1 MENPEVAQIFDE
13 VADLLELRGENPFR
27 IRAYRRAAVTVRDLA
42 EPLAGMI
49 KKHPEQLTELTG
61 IGEDLAD
68 KITTIVKTGDLPLR
82 QDLCK
87 HVPSGL
93 RELMTVPGCGPKRAI
108 LLHKKLKV
116 DSIDDLRRAAARHAI
131 RRLKG
136 FGTKTE
142 ENILKALEEL
152 PETSRRMYLA
162 DAQPYAEAILEHLK
176 NCPGVTEIDMA
187 GSYRRNKETV
197 GDLDILAVCK
207 AAGKVM
213 DRLAHFE
220 GVSQVLAH
228 GRTKSSVRLRNGL
241 QLDLRVVPEA
251 SYGAALLYFTGSK
264 QHNILIRRMGIER
277 GLKIN
282 EYGVFRGARRIAGRS
297 EQEVYRAVGLPWI
310 PPELREGRN
319 EIELARAGKLP
330 TLVELGNIRGDLH
343 MHTTATDGRS
353 SVEEMILAAKARG
366 YQYIAIT
373 DHSKRVTMA
382 KGLDARRLRA
392 HWASIEKVSQAISG
406 LTVLRGVELDI
417 LEDGKLDLPDSVL
430 AEADWVVASIH
441 YGQNQS
447 EKQITRRV
455 MNAIRNPHVHAIGHP
470 TGRLLGKRKP
480 YAINLD
486 EVFQAA
492 ADYGCMLEINGQP
505 SRLDLD
511 EIAAAAAKQRGIPL
525 VLGTDAHSTEEL
537 RFMQFG
543 VFQARRAGLEA
554 KDIANTRS
562 LGQFRRLLKHS

>member
-1 MENPEVAQIFDE
+1 
-13 VADLLELRGENPFR
+13 
-27 IRAYRRAAVTVRDLA
+27 
-42 EPLAGMI
+42 
-49 KKHPEQLTELTG
+49 
-61 IGEDLAD
+61 
-68 KITTIVKTGDLPLR
+68 
-82 QDLCK
+82 
-87 HVPSGL
+87 
-93 RELMTVPGCGPKRAI
+93 
-108 LLHKKLKV
+108 
-116 DSIDDLRRAAARHAI
+116 
-131 RRLKG
+131 
-136 FGTKTE
+136 
-142 ENILKALEEL
+142 
-152 PETSRRMYLA
+152 
-162 DAQPYAEAILEHLK
+162 
-176 NCPGVTEIDMA
+176 MA
-187 GSYRRNKETV
+187 GSYRRRKETV
-197 GDLDILAVCK
+197 GDLDILVVCK
-207 AAGKVM
+207 TAGKAM

-220 GVSQVLAH
+220 GVAQVLAR
-228 GRTKSSVRLRNGL
+228 GGTKSSVRLRNGL

-264 QHNILIRRMGIER
+264 QHNILIRRLGIER

-282 EYGVFRGARRIAGRS
+282 EYGVFRGARRIAGRT

-330 TLVELGNIRGDLH
+330 SLVELGDIRGDLH

-353 SVEEMILAAKARG
+353 SIEEMIRAAKARG
-366 YQYIAIT
+366 YKYIAIT

-392 HWASIEKVSQAISG
+392 HWANIEKVSQAITG
-406 LTVLRGVELDI
+406 LTILRGVELDI

-455 MNAIRNPHVHAIGHP
+455 LNAIRNPHVHAIGHP
-470 TGRLLGKRKP
+470 TGRLIGKRKP
-480 YAINLD
+480 YAVNLD
-486 EVFQAA
+486 EVFKAA
-492 ADYGCMLEINGQP
+492 ADYGCMLEINCQP

-511 EIAAAAAKQRGIPL
+511 EIAAAAAKQSGIPL

-543 VFQARRAGLEA
+543 VYQARRAGLEA
-554 KDIANTRS
+554 KDIANARS
-562 LGQFRRLLKHS
+562 LSQFRRLSKHS